1 MRLFTTILGF
11 LLAASPA
18 LAVDPECLDAI
29 NEPPT
34 FQGCQLKM
42 DGLSVDLR
50 FCSPQ
55 FDIDGDPIPEANAI
69 ASCTVTLDDVTHAL
83 ATVDR
88 PGQLFSVNLTSKN
101 PGHVITAFCTT
112 TEGLDGEVWVSD
124 VCFPAGKPG
133 KPHKK

>member
-1 MRLFTTILGF
+1 MKFF
-11 LLAASPA
+11 MNMLLAFLIACPA

-42 DGLSVDLR
+42 SGLSVDLR

-55 FDIDGDPIPEANAI
+55 FDIDGDPIPEAGAI
-69 ASCTVTLDDVTHAL
+69 ASCTVTLDDVTHAI

-88 PGQLFSVNLTSKN
+88 PGQLFTINLASKN
-101 PGHVITAFCTT
+101 PGHVITAFCSTV
-112 TEGLDGEVWVSD
+112 EGLPGDVWRSE
-124 VCFPAGKPG
+124 VCFPAGQPG